1 MNVSLLSRT
10 LIIVAALAIGMAV
23 FVAAWWLHPRIAE
36 SAHTPAEPIVIQPL
50 TAPAGFAATEENPD
64 TAFRESEAGISAYY
78 RVLTQEGADGQSGS
92 VRLDVNVIT
101 NKLTNAPDDSD
112 EVRTGAGEPV
122 DIGLNFGI
130 IKLPMRAAVTDSDDP
145 TETIMVYF
153 DDQGWIVAYLPKDR
167 PAAAIWQY
175 KVVQNTTNNGELEN
189 NLLVLA
195 INEVLKADNAD
206 AAKVGHDKVKYYDW
220 ANESCNAFVLF
231 SAVAKEGR
239 KSNAVKFVVPGT
251 ITEIG
256 ASAAVVITG
265 PIDQGGVISA
275 TIVIDEDRVPANAN
289 YPRNAAGFKLAREAN
304 KTSLHEMTVYVSEG
318 NQAAGV
324 VMLVYAKP

>member
-10 LIIVAALAIGMAV
+10 WIIVAALPIGVAV

-78 RVLTQEGADGQSGS
+78 RVPTQEGADGQSGS

-101 NKLTNAPDDSD
+101 NKLTNAPDESD
-112 EVRTGAGEPV
+112 EVRTGAGKEV

-130 IKLPMRAAVTDSDDP
+130 IELPMRAAVTDSQDP
-145 TETIMVYF
+145 TETITVYY
-153 DDQGWIVAYLPKDR
+153 DDQGWIVAYLPKGT

-231 SAVAKEGR
+231 SAVAND
-239 KSNAVKFVVPGT
+239 SASQPVKFVVPSA

-265 PIDQGGVISA
+265 PIDQGGVVSA